1 MATPLIRKSNDYKTK
16 MLQIKAQ
23 QALADNDLL
32 VITGTSGGDAAN
44 TMLMIDSAL
53 IKSTIDELPET
64 FTGTRESILENLI
77 RLAENKQS

>member
-1 MATPLIRKSNDYKTK
+1 MATPLTRNFNDYKTK
-16 MLQIKAQ
+16 VLQIKAQ

-53 IKSTIDELPET
+53 IKSRIDELPET
-64 FTGTRESILENLI
+64 FTGTRDSILENLI